1 MMEMFSNYA
10 VWLFMIGIIAYGMMK
25 KVDCVHAC
33 IQGAEKGFAAYLR
46 MLPTMLC
53 MLSAIAVA
61 RQSGLLGAIT
71 KLLVPAAG
79 WIHLPAEVLPLVILR
94 PFGRAVDG
102 LRSGQRH
109 RQGRVYHHGFQR
121 DAVLLCHFIFWVCR
135 RHKMAVYHPG
145 FVVLQPGWGDHCGII
160 CIIVL
165 YELRFLMV

>member
-46 MLPTMLC
+46 TLPTMLC

-71 KLLVPAAG
+71 KLLVPAAE

-94 PFGRAVDG
+94 PFSGGGAMALLAELLTAYGADSAIGRA
-102 LRSGQRH
+102 
-109 RQGRVYHHGFQR
+109 
-121 DAVLLCHFIFWVCR
+121 A
-135 RHKMAVYHPG
+135 
-145 FVVLQPGWGDHCGII
+145 
-160 CIIVL
+160 CIIMGSSETLFYCATLYFGSVGVTKWRYTIPVSLCCSLVGVL
-165 YELRFLMV
+165 TAALFA